1 MRPAIGARGGGERA
15 ADPPAATG
23 GNARGSL
30 PALPLGLRI
39 ELDQDTKRLSD
50 GSLFGG
56 SPARVMRLTP
66 AGTAALAELQAG
78 PVRSAAAGQL
88 ARRLTD
94 AGLAH
99 PVSADEVFADTVFAE
114 TGPAETG
121 LADTGA
127 PAGSGQQ
134 NGDQHDTSTV
144 TVIIPVRDRPAM
156 LERCLAAAGNGYPVI
171 VIDDGSA
178 DPDAIAAIASRHG
191 AELRRRAANG
201 GPAAARNTGLT
212 GIGTELIAFLDSDCV
227 PPSGWVASLALHFAD
242 PLVGAVAPR
251 IVPISGAAS
260 REAAGRAAAARYVAA
275 CGSLDLGP
283 RPARVLPNS
292 RVAYVPTAALVVR
305 RSALDSLAAGPAP
318 FDPALRYGEDV
329 DLIWRLHDA
338 GWRIRYEP
346 SVQVAH
352 DDPATWTG
360 LFERRFRYGTSAA
373 PLARRH
379 PANLAPLVLHPW
391 PAVTV
396 AALLARRPA
405 AAAAGLAGGWF
416 DLTTALRRAGVP
428 ADGTPAATVTAVRQ
442 TWLGIG
448 RYVTQ
453 FGVPAIALALAR
465 PGGKSAA
472 RRWGRRAAAASLLL
486 GPALNAHAE
495 CKPELDPVRFTL
507 ARIADDI
514 CYGAGV
520 WAGCLRERTLVPV
533 RPVVSWRPLRLSGR
547 RSNGED

>member
-1 MRPAIGARGGGERA
+1 MRPAIAARGGGKPASGSSA
-15 ADPPAATG
+15 ALG
-23 GNARGSL
+23 GNAAGSL
-30 PALPLGLRI
+30 PALPQGLRI

-66 AGTAALAELQAG
+66 AGTAALADLQAG

-99 PVSADEVFADTVFAE
+99 PVFADPVFADPMFADAVLADA
-114 TGPAETG
+114 GPADAGASACSREHCDDQD
-121 LADTGA
+121 DTA
-127 PAGSGQQ
+127 
-134 NGDQHDTSTV
+134 TV

-156 LERCLAAAGNGYPVI
+156 LERCLTAAGNRYPVI

-178 DPDAIAAIASRHG
+178 DPDAIAAIAARHG

-212 GIGTELIAFLDSDCV
+212 GIGTDLIAFLDSDCV
-227 PPSGWVASLALHFAD
+227 PPSGWVGRLALHFAD

-251 IVPISGAAS
+251 IVPISSLAS

-305 RSALDSLAAGPAP
+305 RSALDSLAAGRPP
-318 FDPALRYGEDV
+318 FDPVLRYGEDV
-329 DLIWRLHDA
+329 DLIWRLHEA

-352 DDPATWTG
+352 DEPVSWAG
-360 LFERRFRYGTSAA
+360 LLERRFRYGTSAA

-379 PANLAPLVLHPW
+379 PANMAPLVLHPW
-391 PAVTV
+391 PAV
-396 AALLARRPA
+396 PSP
-405 AAAAGLAGGWF
+405 W
-416 DLTTALRRAGVP
+416 
-428 ADGTPAATVTAVRQ
+428 
-442 TWLGIG
+442 
-448 RYVTQ
+448 
-453 FGVPAIALALAR
+453 R
-465 PGGKSAA
+465 PG
-472 RRWGRRAAAASLLL
+472 W
-486 GPALNAHAE
+486 
-495 CKPELDPVRFTL
+495 PERGST
-507 ARIADDI
+507 
-514 CYGAGV
+514 
-520 WAGCLRERTLVPV
+520 
-533 RPVVSWRPLRLSGR
+533 
-547 RSNGED
+547 

>member
-1 MRPAIGARGGGERA
+1 MSRLTEARAGAGL
-15 ADPPAATG
+15 PP
-23 GNARGSL
+23 
-30 PALPLGLRI
+30 GLRI
-39 ELDQDTKRLSD
+39 ELDQDTKRLGD

-99 PVSADEVFADTVFAE
+99 PVLPDLAE
-114 TGPAETG
+114 P
-121 LADTGA
+121 GA
-127 PAGSGQQ
+127 A
-134 NGDQHDTSTV
+134 TV

-156 LERCLAAAGNGYPVI
+156 LARCLAAASTRYPVI

-178 DPDAIAAIASRHG
+178 DPDAIAAIAARHG
-191 AELRRRAANG
+191 ATVRHRAVNG

-212 GIGTELIAFLDSDCV
+212 GVETDLIAFLDSDCV
-227 PPSGWVASLALHFAD
+227 PPSDWVARLALHFAD
-242 PLVGAVAPR
+242 PLAGAVAPR
-251 IVPISGAAS
+251 IVPVSGQA
-260 REAAGRAAAARYVAA
+260 EAAGRPAARYAAA
-275 CGSLDLGP
+275 CGSLDLGS
-283 RPARVLPNS
+283 RPARVQPNS

-305 RSALDSLAAGPAP
+305 RSALDSLAGGQSP

-329 DLIWRLHDA
+329 DMIWRLHEA

-352 DDPATWTG
+352 DGPVSWAG

-379 PANLAPLVLHPW
+379 PANMAPLVLHPW

-396 AALLARRPA
+396 GALLARRPA
-405 AAAAGLAGGWF
+405 SAAAGLAGAW
-416 DLTTALRRAGVP
+416 LHVTTALRRAGVP

-448 RYVTQ
+448 RYATQ
-453 FGVPAIALALAR
+453 FGVPAVALVLVR
-465 PGGKSAA
+465 PRGKSAA

-486 GPALNAHAE
+486 GPALNGYAE
-495 CKPELDPVRFTL
+495 CRPELDPVRFTL

-533 RPVVSWRPLRLSGR
+533 RPVVSWRPLRLSGH